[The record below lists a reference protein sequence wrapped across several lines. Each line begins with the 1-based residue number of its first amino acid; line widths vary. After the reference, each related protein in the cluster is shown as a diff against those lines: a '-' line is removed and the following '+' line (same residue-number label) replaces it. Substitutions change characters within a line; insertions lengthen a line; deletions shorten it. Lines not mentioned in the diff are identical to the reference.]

1 MSIFKHLLVISI
13 FKYSASDVIMSI
25 FKHSASHV
33 YL

>member
-13 FKYSASDVIMSI
+13 FKYSADVIMSI